1 MGKRYLRSIVQDQ
14 VNQAALGDIVP
25 LDLPVNPLSFILLTL
40 WLERPDEDAISA
52 HRFLSDCFLAVSD
65 ISIRHRGENII
76 QGSLAD
82 LCVASALLTGYTPW
96 GTNIAGL
103 GQRQSMTFLIP
114 FSRVPYWHEEG
125 FPATSRGNLRF
136 FMTFADV
143 SPGTATATDYAIE
156 AVELIEDTPNRFLKY
171 TTMTRT
177 PAATGRQRVPLPL
190 GNDILG
196 VVLFDGLTEIT
207 ATEAFV
213 WGKVKVLKDNVEQYY
228 AESNAESLRF
238 DVANRIWGPGGRF
251 GHMHASDGTAVPT
264 GDELFDINRPPL
276 QYSFLDFDPLRDGSY
291 MLDARGVGSLDID
304 MNVDSITGTPIARYL
319 PIELIGVQA
328 R

>member
-1 MGKRYLRSIVQDQ
+1 VGKRFLRSIVQDQ
-14 VNQAALGDIVP
+14 VNQAALGDIAP
-25 LDLPVNPLSFILLTL
+25 LDLPVNPLSFLLLTI
-40 WLERPDEDAISA
+40 WLERPDEDAVSA
-52 HRFLSDCFLAVSD
+52 HRLLSDCFLAVSD
-65 ISIRHRGENII
+65 LSIRHRGENII

-82 LCVASALLTGYTPW
+82 LTMAAALLTGYTPW

-125 FPATSRGNLRF
+125 FPATSRGQLRF

-156 AVELIEDTPNRFLKY
+156 AVELIEDSPTRFLKY
-171 TTMTRT
+171 TTLTRT
-177 PAATGRQRVPLPL
+177 PLATGRQRVPIPL
-190 GNDILG
+190 GNQILG
-196 VVLFDGLTEIT
+196 IVLFDGLTEIT

-213 WGKVKVLKDNVEQYY
+213 WAKVKVMKDNVEQYY

-238 DVANRIWGPGGRF
+238 DVGNRIWGIGSRF

-276 QYSFLDFDPLRDGSY
+276 QYHYLDFDPLRDGSFA
-291 MLDARGVGSLDID
+291 METQGAGALDID
-304 MNVDSITGTPIARYL
+304 MNVDSIAGTPIARYL
-319 PIELIGVQA
+319 PIELIQVGA